1 MLAGDSV
8 QASCEKSTLPI
19 SRPSGGMMIFSTS
32 AVTILPKAAPIT
44 TPTARSMTLP
54 RIANS
59 LNSVSIPI
67 VVFLRGGK
75 WTARRAAQVL
85 PAGDHAVA
93 LGHVLQSGTE
103 AVAGLQRS
111 HPGRGAHEHQVA
123 GAQLPQLGQLMQDLR
138 HVPAHLVEQ
147 RLLAHFAVDLQRQV
161 QRGQV
166 TNLGGMHDLAD
177 RRGGIK
183 ALGGIPRP

>member
-59 LNSVSIPI
+59 LNSVMS
-67 VVFLRGGK
+67 
-75 WTARRAAQVL
+75 
-85 PAGDHAVA
+85 AGDHAVA

-138 HVPAHLVEQ
+138 HVPDHLVEQ